1 MAATWNDVI
10 RGVALT
16 INALV
21 GARPAPL
28 ETTYATVPL
37 TSANFQSSILPFTA
51 IKDRCLDAE
60 ASLIGAVAATAN
72 QSWRAFLHDVTDPL
86 ASGALMPTTGAGGN
100 EIIGVYG
107 AVIGEDSEE
116 IYTLSEV
123 QDIRVRNQN
132 PGDMFLLP
140 VYQYAFYDRR
150 ILHTGDEN
158 VIVDVSVYE
167 RPDADALDLES
178 EILLPDVVLPAYIA
192 GGVMECCRDDEFLA
206 QAQRFSDYFATWIST
221 IHKGGTSV
229 MSASV
234 PTVDAQSAQAIAAT

>member
-1 MAATWNDVI
+1 MPAIWNDVI

-60 ASLIGAVAATAN
+60 ASLIGAVTATAN
-72 QSWRAFLHDVTDPL
+72 QPWRAFLHDVTDPL
-86 ASGALMPTTGAGGN
+86 ASGALMPTTGSGGK

-107 AVIGEDSEE
+107 AVRDADDEQIC
-116 IYTLSEV
+116 TLSEV

-140 VYQYAFYDRR
+140 IYQYAFYDRR
-150 ILHTGDEN
+150 IYHTRTG
-158 VIVDVSVYE
+158 VTVDVCVYE
-167 RPDADALDLES
+167 RPDADSLDLETG
-178 EILLPDVVLPAYIA
+178 ILLPDVALPAYIA
-192 GGVMECCRDDEFLA
+192 GGVMECCRDDEFMA
-206 QAQRFSDYFATWIST
+206 QAQRFADYFGTWIST

-234 PTVDAQSAQAIAAT
+234 PTIDSYKAAEVAAQ